1 MDTTQM
7 PQSQRDQFRADRD
20 AYLQQMEAQ
29 VPSEV
34 IEALK
39 PRAAELRKQ
48 ELELVGARLKG
59 AGFKPS
65 S

>member
-1 MDTTQM
+1 
-7 PQSQRDQFRADRD
+7 
-20 AYLQQMEAQ
+20 

-48 ELELVGARLKG
+48 DLELVGARLKG
-59 AGFKPS
+59 AGLKPTS
-65 S
+65 